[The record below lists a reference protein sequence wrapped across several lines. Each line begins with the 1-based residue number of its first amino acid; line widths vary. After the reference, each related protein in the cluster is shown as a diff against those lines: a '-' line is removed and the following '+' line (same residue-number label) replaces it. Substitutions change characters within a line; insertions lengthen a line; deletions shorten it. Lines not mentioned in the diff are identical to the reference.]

1 LTLQPL
7 IIFVGCDANLVN
19 EYYVCIDNT
28 LYKIESALKAV
39 DVCYKCFFVLQVC
52 YPKESEQVWLLIQRC
67 LYKMT
72 TEYDINVKNAK
83 VAAIEKEFFKM

>member
-7 IIFVGCDANLVN
+7 IIFVECDASLVN

-28 LYKIESALKAV
+28 LYKVESALKAV
-39 DVCYKCFFVLQVC
+39 EICYKCFFVLHVC

-72 TEYDINVKNAK
+72 TEYDTNVKNAK
-83 VAAIEKEFFKM
+83 VVAIEKEFFKM